1 VFGTVV
7 EKSCIFL
14 IDTSGSM
21 DQHMDELKKELI
33 HLVWEQLHKYSVR
46 SAYSSSLPSSAKEDM
61 FVSLFVDWL
70 VGWSIS
76 RIIQRHVSFCGK
88 TLAKEAIDWIV
99 GLIQI

>member
-1 VFGTVV
+1 MDGQRVSHVSKSKQGLLNDCAVGSRRVFGTVV

-33 HLVWEQLHKYSVR
+33 HLVWEQLHKYTVR

-70 VGWSIS
+70 VGWL
-76 RIIQRHVSFCGK
+76 VY
-88 TLAKEAIDWIV
+88 
-99 GLIQI
+99 